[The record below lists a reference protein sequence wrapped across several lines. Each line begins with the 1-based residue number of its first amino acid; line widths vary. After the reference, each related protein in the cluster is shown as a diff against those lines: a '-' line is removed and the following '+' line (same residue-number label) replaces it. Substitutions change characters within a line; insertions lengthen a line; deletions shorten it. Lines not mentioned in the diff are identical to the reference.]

1 MRKLTK
7 IWAALFLFAGLGGV
21 RAEVANPP
29 TEFPEAPAE
38 SADEVL
44 ALHSSHYGVTDGIK
58 DILDNS
64 AAKVGSVKDV
74 EGRQMIS
81 IENALNSWVHINFN
95 KTIDISTYGTLH
107 MDVYVVK
114 GAFDCKMQFASNTA
128 NVFLSSEKLAEGWN
142 RVVLNLADFTNAVNP
157 ADLTQVKEIALI
169 NNGGYARTIYVD
181 NIYVSGKTGDTPL
194 DPEMPAE
201 MAPAPTHDA
210 SKVKSIFSD
219 TYTSYAEVTQLTGT
233 GTMKIFNVS
242 AQQKIMKIEG
252 GLNHWANLNFNPSD
266 FSDRSHLHLDIYIV
280 RETGTTTLKFRF
292 DETSGG
298 NEVKLPLEPGWNYL
312 DIPLADFNANLVA
325 ATQFRIINNSG
336 SAINVFID
344 NLYTYGD
351 DNTSVNPDDPTAPAT
366 SAPAPEHPEE
376 DVVSLFS
383 DAYETTLSLS
393 QTHPGEPSS
402 QMEVIDLS
410 EGDQA
415 IRFTGMN
422 WTLVGINPAANLEG
436 MEWIHFDVYAINTPK
451 LNIGM
456 GDVNGNEGAAAT
468 QYLQMGWNSIDLPM
482 NVFTQANGSKPG
494 VQDLTQVNLLRLWSA
509 SGFAISKLYFDNI
522 YAYKGN
528 PGGEVITYEIDQAP
542 EPIMPHTTS
551 SRLTK
556 YVVKSLYSDKY
567 TALTELTESAVSDG
581 TTLSFP
587 NIEQGD
593 GVIKMTALNEVSLQ
607 TAASVDLSDT
617 EYIHF
622 NVYRKGTEGTLE
634 IGFRS
639 EGMAEDAFVATK
651 PELKSDEWCYV
662 NIPVS
667 ELTAGGVDAAK
678 LTHVSFRGQG
688 DLYVDNIYATSGEYF
703 LGLGEEGKVS
713 IDWAEAMKD
722 DELPDRNSAL
732 IGLNLA
738 SACGG
743 DVHGKVNT
751 NYFYPTRQD
760 LYYFKSQGARLFRF
774 PFRWERVQHELNGEL
789 DLAQDVDS
797 MKQTI
802 AEAERLG
809 MWVMPDMHNYCRY
822 TEVVNGQEGTVHLF
836 GESDVLT
843 KEAFADVWRKLANEF
858 KDFSNIWG
866 YDIMNEPYGMDYAYW
881 KEYAQAAINAIRE
894 VDTETPIVIEGCQY
908 ASASNWPTLSDDLKN
923 LTDPSDKLVFSAH
936 CYFDNQ
942 SSGLYDGTYDEE
954 VNNENVHINRL
965 SRWVNWL
972 KENNKQ
978 GILGEFGVPRDDA
991 RWLMMLD
998 EVCAYLKENGV
1009 SGTYWV
1015 GGNGYANDEVSI
1027 QPQENYT
1034 VERAQIRVLR
1044 NYFSENGGES
1054 GIEAVTG
1061 DQAASLHLYPN
1072 PVTTQVSI
1080 DAPVAMQTVRVFT
1093 ATGSEVKAVAVDG
1106 THADLD
1112 LSDLDGGLYFISA
1125 ETLDGKLS
1133 IGKIIKQ

>member
-114 GAFDCKMQFASNTA
+114 GAFTCKMQLG
-128 NVFLSSEKLAEGWN
+128 VGSSSVVMTPNLEEGWN
-142 RVVLNLADFTNAVNP
+142 RLTLNLNDFVTSAKP
-157 ADLTQVKEIALI
+157 ADLSQLKEVALI
-169 NNGGYARTIYVD
+169 NNGGNARTIYVD
-181 NIYVSGKTGDTPL
+181 NIYVSGKAGDTPL

-201 MAPAPTHDA
+201 MAPAPMHDA
-210 SKVKSIFSD
+210 QKVKSIFSD
-219 TYTSYAEVTQLTGT
+219 AYQSFVEISGLSGVGS
-233 GTMKIFNVS
+233 MKLLNVS
-242 AQQKIMKIEG
+242 ADESILKIEG
-252 GLNHWANLNFNPSD
+252 GLNSWSNINFTPAD
-266 FSDRSHLHLDIYIV
+266 LSDRTYLHIDVYVV
-280 RETGTTTLKFRF
+280 REQGSTTLKFRL
-292 DETSGG
+292 DDASGSE
-298 NEVKLPLEPGWNYL
+298 NIIQTLEPGWNAL
-312 DIPLADFNANLVA
+312 DLLLADFH
-325 ATQFRIINNSG
+325 ATLTAVTQLRLINNSG
-336 SAINVFID
+336 SSVNVFID
-344 NLYTYGD
+344 NLYAYGD
-351 DNTSVNPDDPTAPAT
+351 SDTDVNPSDPTAPAE
-366 SAPAPEHPEE
+366 PAPTPQHPAG
-376 DVVSLFS
+376 DVVSMFS
-383 DAYETTLSLS
+383 DSYPPAATLSLS
-393 QTHPGEPSS
+393 NPGAAPDGSPC
-402 QMEVIDLS
+402 QMEIVQTFADDALLLLTNMNNVYLGIDPAVGFS
-410 EGDQA
+410 E
-415 IRFTGMN
+415 
-422 WTLVGINPAANLEG
+422 
-436 MEWIHFDVYAINTPK
+436 MEWLHFDVYALSNAK
-451 LNIGM
+451 LKISLL
-456 GDVNGNEGAAAT
+456 DTQGNRGNAFSASDFR
-468 QYLQMGWNSIDLPM
+468 QLQVGWNSVDLPISL
-482 NVFTQANGSKPG
+482 FQAA
-494 VQDLTQVNLLRLWSA
+494 DLQSINSINLWSA
-509 SGFAISKLYFDNI
+509 SGYAISKLYFDNI

-528 PGGEVITYEIDQAP
+528 PGGEVVTYEIDPAP

-567 TALTELTESAVSDG
+567 TALTELTESAVSEG

-593 GVIKMTALNEVSLQ
+593 GVIKMAALGKVSLQ
-607 TAASVDLSDT
+607 TAASIDLSDT

-639 EGMAEDAFVATK
+639 EGMNEDFYPATQAELQSDAW
-651 PELKSDEWCYV
+651 SYV
-662 NIPVS
+662 NIPVA

-678 LTHVSFRGQG
+678 LTGITFRGAG
-688 DLYVDNIYATSGEYF
+688 DLYADNIYATSGEYY

-713 IDWAEAMKD
+713 IDWVEASKD
-722 DELPDRNSAL
+722 DELPDRSQTL

-743 DVHGKVNT
+743 SVHGKVNT
-751 NYFYPTRQD
+751 NYFYPDRKD

-774 PFRWERVQHELNGEL
+774 PFRWERVQHELNGDL

-822 TEVVNGQEGTVHLF
+822 TTADGTQHLF

-843 KEAFADVWRKLANEF
+843 KEAFADVWRKLATEF
-858 KDFSNIWG
+858 KDFTNIWG
-866 YDIMNEPYGMDYAYW
+866 YDIMNEPYGMDYADW
-881 KEYAQAAINAIRE
+881 KEYAQAAIDAIRE

-908 ASASNWPTLSDDLKN
+908 ASASNWPTLSDDLKD
-923 LTDPSDKLVFSAH
+923 LADPSDKLVFSAH

-954 VNNENVHINRL
+954 VTNAQVHINRL
-965 SRWVNWL
+965 SKWVNWL

>member
-1 MRKLTK
+1 MKRLTK
-7 IWAALFLFAGLGGV
+7 LFAALFLLAGATGAYAQMPDPP
-21 RAEVANPP
+21 AEFLAAP
-29 TEFPEAPAE
+29 TEPAT
-38 SADEVL
+38 DVL
-44 ALHSSHYGVTDGIK
+44 ALHSSHYGVTDGVK

-64 AAKVGSVKDV
+64 ATKVGSIQDV
-74 EGRQMIS
+74 DGRQMIY
-81 IENALNSWVHINFN
+81 IENALNGWAHINFRQ
-95 KTIDISTYGTLH
+95 TVDISTYATLH

-114 GAFDCKMQFASNTA
+114 GAFTCKMQLG
-128 NVFLSSEKLAEGWN
+128 VGSSSVVMTPNLEEGWN
-142 RVVLNLADFTNAVNP
+142 RLTLNLNDFVTSAKP
-157 ADLTQVKEIALI
+157 ADLSQLKEVALI
-169 NNGGYARTIYVD
+169 NNGGNARTVYVD
-181 NIYVSGKTGDTPL
+181 NIYVSGEAGSVPL

-201 MAPAPTHDA
+201 MAPSPTHDA
-210 SKVKSIFSD
+210 AKVKSIFSD

-344 NLYTYGD
+344 NLYMYGD
-351 DNTSVNPDDPTAPAT
+351 DATSVNPDDPTAPAT
-366 SAPAPEHPEE
+366 PAPLPALPAE
-376 DVVSLFS
+376 DVISLFS
-383 DAYETTLSLS
+383 DAYEPAATLS
-393 QTHPGEPSS
+393 HDNPGSPAS
-402 QMEVIDLS
+402 QMETVAIA
-410 EGDQA
+410 EGDDVL
-415 IRFTGMN
+415 RFTSLN
-422 WTLVGINPAANLEG
+422 WTLLGINPATDLSG
-436 MEWIHFDVYAINTPK
+436 MEWLHFDVYAINTPK
-451 LNIGM
+451 LKLSLS
-456 GDVNGNEGAAAT
+456 DTNGNEAGAFGA
-468 QYLQMGWNSIDLPM
+468 QDFLQLEAGWNSIDLPM
-482 NVFTQANGSKPG
+482 SLFQGA
-494 VQDLTQVNLLRLWSA
+494 DLTSINLMKLWSH

-522 YAYKGN
+522 FFYRGN
-528 PGGEVITYEIDQAP
+528 PGGEVVTYEIEPAP

-551 SRLTK
+551 SRLPE
-556 YVVKSLYSDKY
+556 YVVKSLYGEKY
-567 TALTELTESAVSDG
+567 TALTELTENAVSEG
-581 TTLSFP
+581 ATLTFP

-593 GVIKMTALNEVSLQ
+593 GVIKMTGLGEVLLK
-607 TAASVDLSDT
+607 TAAAIDLSDM

-622 NVYRKGTEGTLE
+622 NLYRKGAEGTVE

-639 EGMAEDAFVATK
+639 EGMNEDFYPATQAELQSDAW
-651 PELKSDEWCYV
+651 SYV
-662 NIPVS
+662 NIPVA
-667 ELTAGGVDAAK
+667 ELTAGSVDAAK
-678 LTHVSFRGQG
+678 LTGITFRGTG
-688 DLYVDNIYATSGEYF
+688 DLYADNIYATSGEYY

-713 IDWAEAMKD
+713 IDWAEASKD
-722 DELPDRNSAL
+722 DELPDRSQTL

-743 DVHGKVNT
+743 SVHGKVNT
-751 NYFYPTRQD
+751 NYFYPDRKD

-797 MKQTI
+797 MKLTI

-822 TEVVNGQEGTVHLF
+822 TTADGTQHLF

-843 KEAFADVWRKLANEF
+843 KEAFADVWRKLATEF
-858 KDFSNIWG
+858 KDFTNIWG
-866 YDIMNEPYGMDYAYW
+866 YDIMNEPYGMDYADW
-881 KEYAQAAINAIRE
+881 KEYAQAAIDAIRE

-908 ASASNWPTLSDDLKN
+908 ASASNWPTLSDDLKD

-954 VNNENVHINRL
+954 VTNAQVHINRL
-965 SRWVNWL
+965 SKWVDWL

-1027 QPQENYT
+1027 QPVEDYT

>member
-210 SKVKSIFSD
+210 AKVKSIFSD
-219 TYTSYAEVTQLTGT
+219 AYTSYAEVTQLTGT
-233 GTMKIFNVS
+233 GMMKIFNVS

-482 NVFTQANGSKPG
+482 NVFTQANGSRPG

-528 PGGEVITYEIDQAP
+528 PGGEVITYEIDQSP

-567 TALTELTESAVSDG
+567 TALTELTESAVSEG

-622 NVYRKGTEGTLE
+622 NVYRKGTEGTVE

-639 EGMAEDAFVATK
+639 EGMNEDFYPATQAELQSDAW
-651 PELKSDEWCYV
+651 SYV
-662 NIPVS
+662 NIPVA
-667 ELTAGGVDAAK
+667 ELTAGSVDAAK
-678 LTHVSFRGQG
+678 LTGITFRGTG
-688 DLYVDNIYATSGEYF
+688 DLYADNIYATSGEYY

-713 IDWAEAMKD
+713 IDWAEASKD
-722 DELPDRNSAL
+722 DELPDRSQTL

-743 DVHGKVNT
+743 SVHGKVNT
-751 NYFYPTRQD
+751 NYFYPDRKD

-797 MKQTI
+797 MKLTI

-822 TEVVNGQEGTVHLF
+822 TTADGTQHLF

-843 KEAFADVWRKLANEF
+843 KEAFADVWRKLATEF
-858 KDFSNIWG
+858 KDFTNIWG
-866 YDIMNEPYGMDYAYW
+866 YDIMNEPYGMDYADW
-881 KEYAQAAINAIRE
+881 KEYAQAAIDAIRE

-908 ASASNWPTLSDDLKN
+908 ASASNWPTLSDDLKD

-954 VNNENVHINRL
+954 VTNAQVHINRL
-965 SRWVNWL
+965 SKWVDWL

-1027 QPQENYT
+1027 QPVEDYT

-1044 NYFSENGGES
+1044 QYFGEDEDGNG
-1054 GIEAVTG
+1054 IAPVT
-1061 DQAASLHLYPN
+1061 DNRTASLHVYPN
-1072 PVTTQVSI
+1072 PATTQVSI

-1093 ATGSEVKAVAVDG
+1093 STGSEVKAVTVNG

-1112 LSDLDGGLYFISA
+1112 LSDLSEGLYFISA
-1125 ETLDGKLS
+1125 ETHDGKHS

>member
-344 NLYTYGD
+344 NLYMYGD
-351 DNTSVNPDDPTAPAT
+351 DATSVNPDDPTAPAT
-366 SAPAPEHPEE
+366 PAPLPALPAG
-376 DVVSLFS
+376 DVISLFS
-383 DAYETTLSLS
+383 DAYEPAATLS
-393 QTHPGEPSS
+393 HDNPGSPAS
-402 QMEVIDLS
+402 QMETVAIA
-410 EGDQA
+410 EGDDVL
-415 IRFTGMN
+415 RFTSLN
-422 WTLVGINPAANLEG
+422 WTLLGINPATDLSG
-436 MEWIHFDVYAINTPK
+436 MEWLHFDVYAINTPK
-451 LNIGM
+451 LKLSLS
-456 GDVNGNEGAAAT
+456 DTNGNEAGAFGA
-468 QYLQMGWNSIDLPM
+468 QDFLQLEAGWNSIDLPM
-482 NVFTQANGSKPG
+482 SLFQGA
-494 VQDLTQVNLLRLWSA
+494 DLTSINLMKLWSH

-522 YAYKGN
+522 FFYRGN
-528 PGGEVITYEIDQAP
+528 PGGEVVTYEIEPAP

-551 SRLTK
+551 SRLPE
-556 YVVKSLYSDKY
+556 YVVKSLYGEKY
-567 TALTELTESAVSDG
+567 TALTELTENAVSEG
-581 TTLSFP
+581 AALTFP

-593 GVIKMTALNEVSLQ
+593 GVIKMTGLGEVSLK
-607 TAASVDLSDT
+607 TAAAVDLSDM

-622 NVYRKGTEGTLE
+622 NLYRKGAEGTVE

-639 EGMAEDAFVATK
+639 EGMNEDFYPATQAELQSDAW
-651 PELKSDEWCYV
+651 SYV
-662 NIPVS
+662 NIPVA
-667 ELTAGGVDAAK
+667 ELTAGSVDAAK
-678 LTHVSFRGQG
+678 LTGITFRGTG
-688 DLYVDNIYATSGEYF
+688 DLYADNIYATSGEYY

-713 IDWAEAMKD
+713 IDWAEASKD
-722 DELPDRNSAL
+722 DELPDRSQTL

-743 DVHGKVNT
+743 SVHGKVNT
-751 NYFYPTRQD
+751 NYFYPDRKD

-774 PFRWERVQHELNGEL
+774 PFRWERVQHELNGDL

-797 MKQTI
+797 MKLTI

-822 TEVVNGQEGTVHLF
+822 TTADGTQHLF

-843 KEAFADVWRKLANEF
+843 KEAFADVWRKLATEF
-858 KDFSNIWG
+858 KDFTNIWG
-866 YDIMNEPYGMDYAYW
+866 YDIMNEPYGMDYADW
-881 KEYAQAAINAIRE
+881 KEYAQAAIDAIRE

-954 VNNENVHINRL
+954 VTNEDVHINRL

-978 GILGEFGVPRDDA
+978 GILGEFGMPRDDA

-1027 QPQENYT
+1027 QPVEDYT

-1044 NYFSENGGES
+1044 QYFGEGEDGNG
-1054 GIEAVTG
+1054 IAPVT
-1061 DQAASLHLYPN
+1061 DNHTASLHVYPN

-1125 ETLDGKLS
+1125 ETLNGKLS

>member
-210 SKVKSIFSD
+210 AKVKSIFSD

-344 NLYTYGD
+344 NLYMYGD
-351 DNTSVNPDDPTAPAT
+351 DATSVNPDDPTAPAT
-366 SAPAPEHPEE
+366 PAPLPALPAE
-376 DVVSLFS
+376 DVISLFS
-383 DAYETTLSLS
+383 DAYEPAATLS
-393 QTHPGEPSS
+393 HDNPGSPAS
-402 QMEVIDLS
+402 QMETVAIA
-410 EGDQA
+410 EGDDVL
-415 IRFTGMN
+415 RFTSLN
-422 WTLVGINPAANLEG
+422 WTLLGINPATDLSG
-436 MEWIHFDVYAINTPK
+436 MEWLHFDVYAINTPK
-451 LNIGM
+451 LKLSLS
-456 GDVNGNEGAAAT
+456 DTNGNEAGAFGA
-468 QYLQMGWNSIDLPM
+468 QDFLQLETGWNSIDLPM
-482 NVFTQANGSKPG
+482 SLFQG
-494 VQDLTQVNLLRLWSA
+494 VDLTSINLMKLWSH

-522 YAYKGN
+522 FFYRGN
-528 PGGEVITYEIDQAP
+528 PGGEVVTYEIEPAP

-551 SRLTK
+551 SRLPE
-556 YVVKSLYSDKY
+556 YVVKSLYGEKY
-567 TALTELTESAVSDG
+567 TALTELTENAVSEG

-639 EGMAEDAFVATK
+639 EGMAEDAFVTTQ

-713 IDWAEAMKD
+713 IDWVEASKD
-722 DELPDRNSAL
+722 DELPDRSQTL

-743 DVHGKVNT
+743 SVHGKVNT
-751 NYFYPTRQD
+751 NYFYPDRKD

-797 MKQTI
+797 MKLTI

-822 TEVVNGQEGTVHLF
+822 TTADGTQHLF

-843 KEAFADVWRKLANEF
+843 KEAFADVWRKLATEF
-858 KDFSNIWG
+858 KDFTNIWG
-866 YDIMNEPYGMDYAYW
+866 YDIMNEPYGMDYADW
-881 KEYAQAAINAIRE
+881 KEYAQAAIDAIRE

-908 ASASNWPTLSDDLKN
+908 ASASNWPTLSDDLKD
-923 LTDPSDKLVFSAH
+923 LADPSDKLVFSAH

-954 VNNENVHINRL
+954 VTNAQVHINRL
-965 SRWVNWL
+965 SKWVNWL

-1027 QPQENYT
+1027 QPVEDYT

-1044 NYFSENGGES
+1044 QYFGEGEDGNG
-1054 GIEAVTG
+1054 IAPVT
-1061 DQAASLHLYPN
+1061 DNHTASLHVYPN
-1072 PVTTQVSI
+1072 PATTQVSI